1 MITTG
6 RAKTIELEELHKTYV
21 TRDDQIV
28 ALAGITFSVFSHE
41 FVSVLGPSGCGK
53 TTVLKIIAGL
63 VSASSGNLR
72 VDGTP
77 ISGPQRKI
85 GIVFQVPALMRW
97 RTALQNI
104 LLPAEI
110 LGLDMAAARARA
122 LELLRLVGLEEFSS
136 KYPRQLSGGMQQR
149 VAIAR
154 ALIHDPSILLLDEP
168 FSALDIMTR
177 NQLNAELLRI
187 WSERRK
193 TSLLVTHS
201 IPEAV
206 FLSDR
211 VVVLGQRPAKVLEIV
226 PVTLPRP
233 RAPELR
239 VSPEFM
245 QVVDHIGRRI
255 GLEYV

>member
-1 MITTG
+1 MMTTA
-6 RAKTIELEELHKTYV
+6 RTKTIEVEGLRKSYV
-21 TRDDQIV
+21 TRNGQIA
-28 ALAGITFSVFSHE
+28 ALASITFSVFSHE

-63 VSASSGNLR
+63 VSASGGNLR

-77 ISGPQRKI
+77 VTGPQRKI

-110 LGLDMAAARARA
+110 LGLDMRAARPRA
-122 LELLRLVGLEEFSS
+122 LQLLRLVGLEEFSS
-136 KYPRQLSGGMQQR
+136 KYPSELSGGMQQR

-177 NQLNAELLRI
+177 NQLNVELLRI
-187 WSERRK
+187 WSERKK

-211 VVVLGQRPAKVLEIV
+211 VVVLGHRPARVLEIV
-226 PVTLPRP
+226 PVMLPRP

-239 VSPEFM
+239 VSQEFM

>member
-1 MITTG
+1 MTTTA

-21 TRDDQIV
+21 TRNDQIV

-77 ISGPQRKI
+77 VSGPQRKI

-122 LELLRLVGLEEFSS
+122 LELLMLVGLEEFSS
-136 KYPRQLSGGMQQR
+136 KYPSELSGGMQQR
-149 VAIAR
+149 GAIAR

-177 NQLNAELLRI
+177 NQLNVELLRI

-226 PVTLPRP
+226 PVMLPRP

>member
-1 MITTG
+1 MTTTA

-21 TRDDQIV
+21 TRNDQIV

-77 ISGPQRKI
+77 VSGPQRKI

-122 LELLRLVGLEEFSS
+122 LELLMLVGLEEFSS
-136 KYPRQLSGGMQQR
+136 KYPSELSGGMQQR

-177 NQLNAELLRI
+177 NQLNVELLRI

-226 PVTLPRP
+226 PVMLPRP

>member
-1 MITTG
+1 MTTTA

-21 TRDDQIV
+21 TRNDQIV

-77 ISGPQRKI
+77 VSGPQRKI
-85 GIVFQVPALMRW
+85 GIVFHVPALMRW

-122 LELLRLVGLEEFSS
+122 LELLMLVGLEEFSS

-177 NQLNAELLRI
+177 NQLNVELLRI

-226 PVTLPRP
+226 PVMLPRP